1 MKYGMV
7 KNYVG
12 GTFVES
18 DTDQLDIMS
27 PLDGSVIGRVGM
39 SGNAELE
46 LAVAAAKKAQPSW
59 GRMTFKSRAEVL
71 YHYRQLLVK
80 TRDELAQINHTENGK
95 SMAEA
100 YAGIDK
106 AIELTEF
113 ACSIPQI
120 VSGGCQEVSRGVT
133 CQSMR
138 VPLGIVSSIAPFN
151 FPLMVPHWTTPNAI
165 AMGNAMILKPSELTP
180 VSAARMAE
188 LWTEAGLPDGV
199 FNVVNGG
206 KAIVEAICDHPDI
219 AAVSF
224 VGSTPVARLVYKRSA
239 ASYKKV
245 LSLGGAKNHLLVVPD
260 ADTEMTAKD
269 IVASVTGMSGQR
281 CMAASVLI
289 SIGNT
294 DHIIEKIVEMTRA
307 MVPGEDLPPLISLQA
322 IQKIEQYLEQAEK
335 SGARI
340 VVDGRTFKAK
350 SQSNGYF
357 FGPSII
363 DYRDGGVMSHEEV
376 FGPTLEL
383 LCAADLDEAVA
394 IQKASPYGNA
404 ASIFTQSGRTA
415 QEATEAFSAG
425 MCGVN
430 IGVPVPR
437 EPFSFGGMNASKF
450 GSGDIT
456 GELSLDFWSTLK
468 KVTSKWSPPEKASW
482 MS

>member
-1 MKYGMV
+1 
-7 KNYVG
+7 
-12 GTFVES
+12 
-18 DTDQLDIMS
+18 
-27 PLDGSVIGRVGM
+27 
-39 SGNAELE
+39 
-46 LAVAAAKKAQPSW
+46 
-59 GRMTFKSRAEVL
+59 
-71 YHYRQLLVK
+71 
-80 TRDELAQINHTENGK
+80 
-95 SMAEA
+95 
-100 YAGIDK
+100 
-106 AIELTEF
+106 
-113 ACSIPQI
+113 
-120 VSGGCQEVSRGVT
+120 
-133 CQSMR
+133 
-138 VPLGIVSSIAPFN
+138 
-151 FPLMVPHWTTPNAI
+151 
-165 AMGNAMILKPSELTP
+165 
-180 VSAARMAE
+180 MAE
-188 LWTEAGLPDGV
+188 LWKEAGLPDGI

-206 KAIVEAICDHPDI
+206 KEIVEAICDHPDI

-224 VGSTPVARLVYKRSA
+224 VGSTPVAKLVYRRSA

-260 ADTEMTAKD
+260 ADTEMTARD

-294 DHIIEKIVEMTRA
+294 DHIIDRIIELTQA
-307 MVPGEDLPPLISLQA
+307 MVPGKDLPPLISLQA
-322 IQKIEQYLEQAEK
+322 IQKIEQTLEQAQK

-350 SQSNGYF
+350 VNSNGYL

-383 LCAADLDEAVA
+383 LSAKDLGEAVA
-394 IQKASPYGNA
+394 MQMASPYGNA

-456 GELSLDFWSTLK
+456 GELSLDFWSNLK
-468 KVTSKWSPPEKASW
+468 KVTSKWSPPEKPSW

>member
-1 MKYGMV
+1 MKYGIV

-12 GTFVES
+12 GSFVES
-18 DTDQLDIMS
+18 ETNQIDIMS
-27 PLDGSVIGRVGM
+27 PLDGSVIGKVGM
-39 SGNAELE
+39 SGPSELA
-46 LAVAAAKKAQPSW
+46 LAVAAAKKAQPMW
-59 GRMTFKSRAEVL
+59 GRMTFKARAEVL
-71 YHYRQLLVK
+71 YTYRQLLL
-80 TRDELAQINHTENGK
+80 THRDELAEINHTENGK
-95 SMAEA
+95 SITEA

-106 AIELTEF
+106 AVELTEF

-120 VSGGCQEVSRGVT
+120 VSGRHQEVSAGVECRT
-133 CQSMR
+133 TR
-138 VPLGIVSSIAPFN
+138 IPLGIVSSIAPFN
-151 FPLMVPHWTTPNAI
+151 FPLMVPHWTVPNAI

-180 VSAARMAE
+180 VSGARMAE
-188 LWTEAGLPDGV
+188 LWQEAGLPAGIL
-199 FNVVNGG
+199 NVVNGG
-206 KAIVEAICDHPDI
+206 KEIVEAICDHPDI

-224 VGSTPVARLVYKRSA
+224 VGSTPVAKLVYKRCA

-260 ADTEMTAKD
+260 ADTDMTAKD
-269 IVASVTGMSGQR
+269 ILASVTGMSGQR

-294 DHIIEKIVEMTRA
+294 DHIVNKIIDMARA

-322 IQKIEQYLEQAEK
+322 IKKIERYLEQAEK

-340 VVDGRTFKAK
+340 IVDGRTFKTHI
-350 SQSNGYF
+350 NNTGYF
-357 FGPSII
+357 MGPSII
-363 DYRDGGVMSHEEV
+363 DYRAGGVMSDEEV

-383 LCAADLDEAVA
+383 VPAKDLDEALA
-394 IQKASPYGNA
+394 IHKASPYGNA

-415 QEATEAFSAG
+415 QEAIKAFSAG

-456 GELSLDFWSTLK
+456 GMLSLDFWSNLK
-468 KVTSKWSPPEKASW
+468 KVTSKWSPPKKVNW